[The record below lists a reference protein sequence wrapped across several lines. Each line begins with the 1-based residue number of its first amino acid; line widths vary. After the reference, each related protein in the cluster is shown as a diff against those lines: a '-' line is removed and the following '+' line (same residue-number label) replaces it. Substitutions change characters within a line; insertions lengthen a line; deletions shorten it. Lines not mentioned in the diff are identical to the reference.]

1 MIAAKL
7 TNCARGAHSPAM
19 QRGRSILGAVTL
31 VAGLVPLAGCIQLET
46 PDEPI
51 VIELNINV
59 TQEVIYRLAD
69 DARENIEENADIF

>member
-7 TNCARGAHSPAM
+7 TNSACKAHSPAM
-19 QRGRSILGAVTL
+19 ERGWRNRGVVMM
-31 VAGLVPLAGCIQLET
+31 VAGLVPLAGCINLEA